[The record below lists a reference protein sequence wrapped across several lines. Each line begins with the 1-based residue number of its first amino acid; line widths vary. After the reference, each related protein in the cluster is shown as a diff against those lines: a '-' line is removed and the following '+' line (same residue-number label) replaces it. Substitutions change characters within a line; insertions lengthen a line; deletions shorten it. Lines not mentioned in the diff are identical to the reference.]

1 MLTASVPWA
10 TVGDSRVSAIERYG
24 DTANEPLARSR
35 HWRIDFPGRLLVR
48 RQADTPIRRHR
59 LWLLTAW
66 VLALLF
72 ADTTAS
78 AQIKIGE
85 VGPLTGGISQ
95 FGISCHQGYL
105 LALEEVNQA
114 GGVLGQK
121 IELVTEDNQS
131 KPGESATVVRKLIG
145 EDKVVGVLGDATSS
159 ATLEGAPIAQ
169 SSKVPMITPTATNP
183 KITQVGDY
191 IFRVC
196 FLDEFQGRVLARFA
210 REKLNAKTA
219 AILTDVKQDY
229 SVDLTKFFKEEFTKN
244 GGSIT
249 REQSYSTGDTDF
261 RAQLTTLRATKP
273 DVVYVPG
280 YYQEVAL
287 IVKQARQVGLTMPF
301 IGCDGWA
308 NQSLLTIG
316 GKALDGCYLTNHFSP
331 DDPAPAVQKFV
342 EKYKSKYGSVPD
354 TFAALGY
361 DAARIL
367 ADAIK
372 RAGSAEPSAIRDA
385 LAKTSGFEGS
395 TGTIGF
401 DANRNATKAALVL
414 TIKDGKFQVAQKVE
428 P

>member
-1 MLTASVPWA
+1 MCCSLTFWRFGLRHPDVALPWQRWAQVAQKREPYHRKAFWVLTFFA
-10 TVGDSRVSAIERYG
+10 TVTI
-24 DTANEPLARSR
+24 
-35 HWRIDFPGRLLVR
+35 
-48 RQADTPIRRHR
+48 
-59 LWLLTAW
+59 
-66 VLALLF
+66 
-72 ADTTAS
+72 AS

-85 VGPLTGGISQ
+85 VNPLTGGISQ

-105 LALEEVNQA
+105 LAIEEVNQA

-121 IELVTEDNQS
+121 IELVTEDDRS
-131 KPGESATVVRKLIG
+131 KPGECATVVRKLIG
-145 EDKVVGVLGDATSS
+145 VDKVVGVLGDATSS

-183 KITQVGDY
+183 KITEVGDY

-229 SVDLTKFFKEEFTKN
+229 SVDLTKFFKEQFTKN

-261 RAQLTTLRATKP
+261 RAQLTTLRAPKP

-287 IVKQARQVGLTMPF
+287 IIKQARQVGLTMPF

-331 DDPAPAVQKFV
+331 DDPAPPVQKFV

-361 DAARIL
+361 DAARIVM
-367 ADAIK
+367 DAIN

-385 LAKTSGFEGS
+385 LAKTSGFEGC

-428 P
+428 PTQ

>member
-1 MLTASVPWA
+1 
-10 TVGDSRVSAIERYG
+10 
-24 DTANEPLARSR
+24 
-35 HWRIDFPGRLLVR
+35 
-48 RQADTPIRRHR
+48 
-59 LWLLTAW
+59 
-66 VLALLF
+66 
-72 ADTTAS
+72 
-78 AQIKIGE
+78 
-85 VGPLTGGISQ
+85 
-95 FGISCHQGYL
+95 
-105 LALEEVNQA
+105 
-114 GGVLGQK
+114 
-121 IELVTEDNQS
+121 
-131 KPGESATVVRKLIG
+131 
-145 EDKVVGVLGDATSS
+145 
-159 ATLEGAPIAQ
+159 
-169 SSKVPMITPTATNP
+169 MITPTATNP
-183 KITQVGDY
+183 KITEVGDY

-261 RAQLTTLRATKP
+261 RAQLTTLRAAKS

-367 ADAIK
+367 MDAIK

-385 LAKTSGFEGS
+385 LAKTSGFEGC
-395 TGTIGF
+395 TGTISF